1 MLCNRALWI
10 SNAITSWNNI
20 VLLPQISS
28 LDSRNRMFCL
38 LFNEITTVKA
48 GWCGPMVQRQ
58 FIHLTTCVM
67 WGCPCPLAHSRRVPL
82 KAVNL
87 SRKLITVS
95 SPCVHGRGC
104 ESVVRGSRG
113 TAQSWAAALSC
124 TGTRFKCT
132 RMGLTLIWRSCG
144 GLLFK
149 TTRSLLQLLI
159 SLCFNFLC
167 LHPCAA
173 SQLGGGGGGGQ
184 VILIR
189 FSSVF

>member
-1 MLCNRALWI
+1 MVPWCSGSSSIWPRVSGEGVHAL
-10 SNAITSWNNI
+10 SHTAG
-20 VLLPQISS
+20 V
-28 LDSRNRMFCL
+28 SR
-38 LFNEITTVKA
+38 
-48 GWCGPMVQRQ
+48 
-58 FIHLTTCVM
+58 
-67 WGCPCPLAHSRRVPL
+67 S
-82 KAVNL
+82 
-87 SRKLITVS
+87 KLITVS

-159 SLCFNFLC
+159 SLCFNISSDCTLVQH
-167 LHPCAA
+167 L
-173 SQLGGGGGGGQ
+173 SWGGGADDSDKFFLS
-184 VILIR
+184 ILDALWNFKASIMCALIT
-189 FSSVF
+189 SS